1 MTEKNSRLD
10 LDQLESRN
18 VVEVLAVERPQGS
31 VVHESAGG
39 NCQVEIATAWT
50 TDRLIESRGEGGF
63 VWAKQNDRTRRQ
75 KICL

>member
-1 MTEKNSRLD
+1 
-10 LDQLESRN
+10 
-18 VVEVLAVERPQGS
+18 
-31 VVHESAGG
+31 VHESAGG